1 MLKSK
6 VISIIALI
14 VFFASINIFS
24 QGKDVKQ
31 KKTPEERANNIS
43 TKMQKKLELT
53 DEQKQSVHDALF
65 ETFKQGETDRELYKD
80 DKEARRNAAKTRF
93 EKLDS
98 KFKDILSQEQ
108 YQKFETYKQKMKE
121 KRKEKMKQKNIE
133 KKSKMKG

>member
-6 VISIIALI
+6 VISVIALL

-24 QGKDVKQ
+24 QGEDVKQ
-31 KKTPEERANNIS
+31 KKTPEERADNVS

-53 DEQKQSVHDALF
+53 DEQKLSVHDALL

-98 KFKDILSQEQ
+98 KFKEILSQEQ
-108 YQKFETYKQKMKE
+108 YQKFETQKQKMKE
-121 KRKEKMKQKNIE
+121 KHKEKMKQKNKE
-133 KKSKMKG
+133 KLRG